1 MNVFSTM
8 VIVFICGVLLYY
20 ISTFLLKQINKRY
33 IIKTIE
39 INRDR
44 AENDFC
50 KYAIGRCITEDN
62 PFRNKRYLI
71 IDCKEYNNDY
81 YYKYVYVEINDR
93 GEMIPPI
100 SIDTGSS
107 FFGKTKETE
116 ERYFKTNK

>member
-8 VIVFICGVLLYY
+8 VVVFICGILLYY
-20 ISTFLLKQINKRY
+20 TTEFLLREINKRY
-33 IIKTIE
+33 ITKTIE

-44 AENDFC
+44 AENNFC
-50 KYAIGRCITEDN
+50 KYAIGRCIVEDN

-71 IDCKEYNNDY
+71 IDCKEYKNDY

-93 GEMIPPI
+93 GEMIPPV

-116 ERYFKTNK
+116 ERYFKK